1 MRDLAAFLGRWGNTP
16 LGRTFIFALAGTVGF
31 LVDSGV
37 LQLLA
42 GVLHMQVHL
51 ARVVSFLIA
60 MTATWQI
67 NRRFTFREG
76 RQSQTLVGEWLRYF
90 ASSLLG
96 GATNYAAFAI
106 SIAVSPFIRSHL
118 VLGVAIGSLVGMVTN
133 YVLYSRFVFKAST
146 PAGGIRG
153 G

>member
-1 MRDLAAFLGRWGNTP
+1 MQALAAVIERYRNTP
-16 LGRTFIFALAGTVGF
+16 LWRTFIFAVAGTVGF
-31 LVDSGV
+31 VVDSGI

-42 GVLHMQVHL
+42 GVLHVQVHL

-60 MTATWQI
+60 MTTTWQI

-76 RQSQTLVGEWLRYF
+76 RQSQTLLGEWLRYF

-96 GATNYAAFAI
+96 GATNYGAFAI

-118 VLGVAIGSLVGMVTN
+118 VIGVAIGSLVGMVTN
-133 YVLYSRFVFKAST
+133 YVLYSRFVFKPSAS
-146 PAGGIRG
+146 AGEVRG